1 MNTPKFPVLFRV
13 DISLSQGANG
23 FVKGQC
29 PVELVGPVA
38 GGSINGRG
46 QHLLYIEDLLDPDDV
61 ARRVVIDYFDADK
74 GEQVGFYRYEIIM
87 CDDGGKKAL
96 AEMTA
101 SYEMQREYV
110 NTLSHA
116 YKMSMYALR
125 NNMHDAVVQR
135 VFEQDWNAQDD
146 D

>member
-46 QHLLYIEDLLDPDDV
+46 QHLCTLKICLILTTLLD
-61 ARRVVIDYFDADK
+61 A
-74 GEQVGFYRYEIIM
+74 
-87 CDDGGKKAL
+87 
-96 AEMTA
+96 
-101 SYEMQREYV
+101 
-110 NTLSHA
+110 
-116 YKMSMYALR
+116 
-125 NNMHDAVVQR
+125 
-135 VFEQDWNAQDD
+135 W
-146 D
+146 